1 MQLFLQPCLPI
12 SSKMKKLIALLFF
25 SIPVYSQQDSTKVLD
40 EVKVY
45 VFEQK
50 RSPLTTPDAFVTTSD
65 LQRFSSTQ
73 FVSTLNSMAGIRM
86 EERSP
91 GSYRIAI
98 RGSSLRAPFGVRN
111 TKVYWNQIP
120 FTDAGNNT
128 YISLLEPAL
137 FSSLS
142 ITKGPAAGIYG
153 AGTGGALLFESGARG
168 NALNAETVYHSLGG
182 MKTAIDLSTENHRL
196 YASFN
201 QQEGYRAQSAMK
213 KQWIS
218 YEFHHSFSKEL
229 NLDLSTYYVDLAY
242 QTPGG
247 LTKAQMM
254 ANPEQ
259 ARPAAGTFK
268 SAQQQGATFKIKS
281 YGLSARA
288 SQVLNKQ
295 WAWDLSQS
303 LQVNDVENPT
313 IRNYEIR
320 HEPTYSTRG
329 VLHRKGDI
337 NTDLGFEY
345 QAGKMNSST
354 FGNRLGIKDTLQ
366 LTQNTHVQQ
375 GSLFLQ
381 NEFTGLANW
390 IFTFSGSLNSYWTEY
405 IGNEAIF
412 SPRLAILRKL
422 GQHQS
427 VVAKIAH
434 GYSPP
439 SISEMRPSV
448 GVINTSL
455 KAEKGWNHEITYR
468 GKYSKFNWDFSVYQ
482 FNLDETIVI
491 RRAADGSDYFT
502 NAGSTTQ
509 QGAELSSTWIISPQL
524 NLEQAYTWQNFRFA
538 NGNFLTGTSPFQQST
553 TLLWKLSSG
562 FSLMQNFQFVD
573 YQFLNDSNTEQMGS
587 YRLWNTKA
595 AYNFRKWTLWASI
608 DNLGDERY
616 SSGPDLNATGGRYYN
631 PSPGRNFHIGL
642 QLNLAY

>member
-1 MQLFLQPCLPI
+1 
-12 SSKMKKLIALLFF
+12 MKKYLLLLFCF
-25 SIPVYSQQDSTKVLD
+25 PVLAQKDSTKILE

-50 RSPLTTPDAFVTTSD
+50 RSALNTPDAFVRTAD
-65 LQRFSSTQ
+65 LQRFSATQ
-73 FVSTLNSMAGIRM
+73 FVSALNSMAGVRM

-137 FSSLS
+137 FNSLT
-142 ITKGPAAGIYG
+142 ITKGPSAGIYG
-153 AGTGGALLFESGARG
+153 AGTGGALLFESNSRG
-168 NALNAETVYHSLGG
+168 KLLSAETVYHSLGG
-182 MKTAIDLSTENHRL
+182 MKTSIDLSSDNHRL

-201 QQEGYRAQSAMK
+201 QQEGYRAQSALK

-218 YEFHHSFSKEL
+218 YEFHHSFKKEL
-229 NLDLSTYYVDLAY
+229 NLDLTTYYVDLAY

-247 LTKAQMM
+247 LTKTQFLAD
-254 ANPEQ
+254 PTQ

-288 SQVLNKQ
+288 SQVINSR
-295 WAWDLSQS
+295 WAWDISQS
-303 LQVNDVENPT
+303 VQVNDVENPT

-320 HEPTYSTRG
+320 HEPNFSTRG
-329 VLHRKGDI
+329 ALHRKGML
-337 NTDLGFEY
+337 NSDLGFEF
-345 QAGKMNSST
+345 QDGQMNSST
-354 FGNRLGIKDTLQ
+354 FGNRLGVKDTLQ
-366 LTQNTHVQQ
+366 LIQNTHVQQ

-381 NEFTGLANW
+381 NEYTGLNNW
-390 IFTFSGSLNSYWTEY
+390 IFTFSGSLSTYWTEY

-427 VVAKIAH
+427 IVAKVAH

-439 SISEMRPSV
+439 SISEMRPST

-468 GKYSKFNWDFSVYQ
+468 GKYAKFNWDLSVYQ
-482 FNLDETIVI
+482 FNLDETIVV

-509 QGAELSSTWIISPQL
+509 QGLELTTNWQL
-524 NLEQAYTWQNFRFA
+524 TSQLQLEQATTWQNFRFA
-538 NGNFLTGTSPFQQST
+538 NGNFLTGTSPFQQAST
-553 TLLWKLSSG
+553 LIWKHPSG
-562 FSLMQNFQFVD
+562 FTFTQNFQFVD
-573 YQFLNDSNTEQMGS
+573 YQFLNDANTEQMGS
-587 YRLWNTKA
+587 YRIWNTKV
-595 AYNFRKWTLWASI
+595 AYPIQKWIFWASV

-631 PSPGRNFHIGL
+631 ASPGRNFHIGL
-642 QLNLAY
+642 QINLAY

>member
-1 MQLFLQPCLPI
+1 
-12 SSKMKKLIALLFF
+12 MKKLILLLFY
-25 SIPVYSQQDSTKVLD
+25 YSAFAQTDSTKVLD
-40 EVKVY
+40 DVKVY
-45 VFEQK
+45 VFEKK
-50 RSPLTTPDAFVTTSD
+50 RSALNTPDAFVRSTD

-73 FVSTLNSMAGIRM
+73 FVSSLNAMAGVRM

-137 FSSLS
+137 FSNLT
-142 ITKGPAAGIYG
+142 ITKGPSAGIYG

-168 NALNAETVYHSLGG
+168 NVLNAETVYHSLGG
-182 MKTAIDLSTENHRL
+182 LKTAIDLSSENHRL

-218 YEFHHSFSKEL
+218 YEFHHSFAKEL

-247 LTKAQMM
+247 LTKAQFL

-288 SQVLNKQ
+288 SQVVNNV
-295 WAWDLSQS
+295 WAWDLSQAV
-303 LQVNDVENPT
+303 QVNDVENPT
-313 IRNYEIR
+313 IRNFEIR
-320 HEPTYSTRG
+320 HEPNYSTRG
-329 VLHRKGDI
+329 VLHRKGII
-337 NTDLGFEY
+337 NSDLGFEY
-345 QAGKMNSST
+345 QAGQMNSST
-354 FGNRLGIKDTLQ
+354 FGNRNGVKDTLQ

-381 NEFTGLANW
+381 NEYVGLSNW
-390 IFTFSGSLNSYWTEY
+390 IFTFSGSLSSYWTEY

-412 SPRLAILRKL
+412 SPRLAILRKI
-422 GQHQS
+422 GTHQS
-427 VVAKIAH
+427 IVAKVAH

-439 SISEMRPSV
+439 SISEMRPSA

-468 GKYSKFNWDFSVYQ
+468 GKYAKFNWDLSVYQ
-482 FNLDETIVI
+482 FNLDETIVV

-509 QGAELSSTWIISPQL
+509 QGLEFSSTWMIHPTL
-524 NLEQAYTWQNFRFA
+524 TLEQSHTWQNFRFA
-538 NGNFLTGTSPFQQST
+538 NGNFLTGTTPYQQAT
-553 TLLWKLSSG
+553 TLFWRHPSG
-562 FSLMQNFQFVD
+562 LSLMQNFQFVD
-573 YQFLNDSNTEQMGS
+573 YQFLNDTNTEQMGS
-587 YRLWNTKA
+587 YRLWNTKISYA
-595 AYNFRKWTLWASI
+595 RKRWTLWAAV
-608 DNLGDERY
+608 DNVADERY
-616 SSGPDLNATGGRYYN
+616 SSGPDLNATGGRFYN

-642 QLNLAY
+642 QLNLAYSR

>member
-1 MQLFLQPCLPI
+1 
-12 SSKMKKLIALLFF
+12 MKKLILLLFF
-25 SIPVYSQQDSTKVLD
+25 YFPLLAQKDSTKILD
-40 EVKVY
+40 EVKVTI
-45 VFEQK
+45 FEQK
-50 RSPLTTPDAFVTTSD
+50 RSALNTPDAFVRSTD
-65 LQRFSSTQ
+65 LQRLSSTQ
-73 FVSTLNSMAGIRM
+73 FVSALNSMAGIRM

-137 FSSLS
+137 FSSLTV
-142 ITKGPAAGIYG
+142 TKGPAAGIYG
-153 AGTGGALLFESGARG
+153 AGTGGALLFESAPQGDKIS
-168 NALNAETVYHSLGG
+168 AEQVYHSLGG
-182 MKTAIDLSTENHRL
+182 MKSAVDISSENHRL

-218 YEFHHSFSKEL
+218 YEFHHSFARDL
-229 NLDLSTYYVDLAY
+229 NIDLTTYYVGLAY

-247 LTKAQMM
+247 LTKAQMI

-259 ARPAAGTFK
+259 ARPAAGIFK

-281 YGLSARA
+281 YGLSAKA
-288 SQVLNKQ
+288 SQVINNL

-303 LQVNDVENPT
+303 MQVNDVENPT

-320 HEPTYSTRG
+320 NEPNYSTRG
-329 VLHRKGDI
+329 VIHRKGLI
-337 NTDLGFEY
+337 SSDLGFEY
-345 QAGKMNSST
+345 QTGQLNSST
-354 FGNRLGIKDTLQ
+354 FGNKNGIKDTLQ

-381 NEFTGLANW
+381 NEYAGLNNW
-390 IFTFSGSLNSYWTEY
+390 IFTFSGGLSSYWTEY
-405 IGNEAIF
+405 IGNEAII

-422 GQHQS
+422 GSHQS
-427 VVAKIAH
+427 IVAKVAH

-439 SISEMRPSV
+439 SISEMRPST
-448 GVINTSL
+448 GIINRNL

-468 GKYSKFNWDFSVYQ
+468 GKYAKFNWDLSVYQ

-509 QGAELSSTWIISPQL
+509 QGLELSSTWKINPTL
-524 NLEQAYTWQNFRFA
+524 TLEQSHTWQNFRFA
-538 NGNFLTGTSPFQQST
+538 NGNFLTGTTPYQQAT
-553 TLLWKLSSG
+553 TLYWRHPSGLS
-562 FSLMQNFQFVD
+562 LIQNFQFVD
-573 YQFLNDSNTEQMGS
+573 YQFLNDTNTEQMGS
-587 YRLWNTKA
+587 YRLWNTKIS
-595 AYNFRKWTLWASI
+595 YERKKWTLWAAV
-608 DNLGDERY
+608 DNVGDERY
-616 SSGPDLNATGGRYYN
+616 SSGPDLNATGGRFYN
-631 PSPGRNFHIGL
+631 PSSGRNFHVGL

>member
-1 MQLFLQPCLPI
+1 
-12 SSKMKKLIALLFF
+12 MKKIALILLFCY
-25 SIPVYSQQDSTKVLD
+25 PTLAQTDTTKILE

-50 RSPLTTPDAFVTTSD
+50 RSPLLTPDAFIQSKD
-65 LQRFSSTQ
+65 LRRLSSTH
-73 FVSTLNSMAGIRM
+73 FVSTLNSMAGVRM

-128 YISLLEPAL
+128 YISLLEPAI
-137 FSSLS
+137 FSSLTV
-142 ITKGPAAGIYG
+142 TKGPSAGIYG
-153 AGTGGALLFESGARG
+153 AGTGGALLFESAPRG
-168 NALNAETVYHSLGG
+168 NLLSAETVYHTLGG
-182 MKTAIDLSTENHRL
+182 IKTAVDVSTENLRL

-218 YEFHHSFSKEL
+218 YEFHHSFAKEL

-247 LTKAQMM
+247 LTKAQFL
-254 ANPEQ
+254 ANPIQ
-259 ARPAAGTFK
+259 ARPAAGIFK
-268 SAQQQGATFKIKS
+268 SAQQQGATFYIKS
-281 YGLSARA
+281 FGVSARA
-288 SQVLNKQ
+288 AQVLNPQ
-295 WAWDLSQS
+295 WAWDFSQS
-303 LQVNDVENPT
+303 LQVNRVENPT

-320 HEPTYSTRG
+320 EEPNYSTRG
-329 VLHRKGDI
+329 VLHRKGII
-337 NTDLGFEY
+337 NSDLGFEY
-345 QAGKMNSST
+345 QAGQMNSST
-354 FGNRLGIKDTLQ
+354 FGNRNGVKDTLQ

-381 NEFTGLANW
+381 NEYAGLMNW
-390 IFTFSGSLNSYWTEY
+390 LFTFSGSLSSYWTEY

-412 SPRLAILRKL
+412 SPRLAVLRKL
-422 GQHQS
+422 GAHQS
-427 VVAKIAH
+427 IVAKVAH

-439 SISEMRPSV
+439 SISEMRPST
-448 GVINTSL
+448 GVINTAL

-468 GKYSKFNWDFSVYQ
+468 GKYDKFTWDVSVYQ

-509 QGAELSSTWIISPQL
+509 QGLELSSTWMIHPTL
-524 NLEQAYTWQNFRFA
+524 TLEQSHTWQNFRFA
-538 NGNFLTGTSPFQQST
+538 NGNFLTGTTPYQQAT
-553 TLLWKLSSG
+553 TLLWRHPSG
-562 FSLMQNFQFVD
+562 LSLMQNFQFVD
-573 YQFLNDSNTEQMGS
+573 YQYLNDANTEQMGS
-587 YRLWNTKA
+587 YRLWNTKISYA
-595 AYNFRKWTLWASI
+595 IKRWTLWATA

-616 SSGPDLNATGGRYYN
+616 SSGPDLNATGGRFYN

>member
-1 MQLFLQPCLPI
+1 
-12 SSKMKKLIALLFF
+12 MKKYIFLLFCF
-25 SIPVYSQQDSTKVLD
+25 PVLAQKDSTKILE

-50 RSPLTTPDAFVTTSD
+50 RSALNNPDAFVRSAD
-65 LQRFSSTQ
+65 LQRFSATQ
-73 FVSTLNSMAGIRM
+73 FVSALNSMAGVRM

-137 FSSLS
+137 FNSLT
-142 ITKGPAAGIYG
+142 ITKGPSAGIYG
-153 AGTGGALLFESGARG
+153 AGTGGALLFESNSRG
-168 NALNAETVYHSLGG
+168 KSLSAETVYHSLGG
-182 MKTAIDLSTENHRL
+182 MKTSIDLSSDNHRL
-196 YASFN
+196 YTSIN

-218 YEFHHSFSKEL
+218 YEFHHSFKKEL
-229 NLDLSTYYVDLAY
+229 NLDLTTYYVDLAY

-247 LTKAQMM
+247 LTKTQFLAD
-254 ANPEQ
+254 PTQ

-281 YGLSARA
+281 YGLSAKA
-288 SQVLNKQ
+288 SQVINSR
-295 WAWDLSQS
+295 WAWDISQS
-303 LQVNDVENPT
+303 VQVNDVENPT

-320 HEPTYSTRG
+320 HEPNFSTRG
-329 VLHRKGDI
+329 ALHRKGVL
-337 NTDLGFEY
+337 NSDLGFEF
-345 QAGKMNSST
+345 QDGQMNSST
-354 FGNRLGIKDTLQ
+354 FGNRLGVKDTLQ
-366 LTQNTHVQQ
+366 LIQNTHVQQ

-381 NEFTGLANW
+381 NEYTGLNNW
-390 IFTFSGSLNSYWTEY
+390 IFTFSGSLSTYWTEY

-427 VVAKIAH
+427 IVAKVAH

-439 SISEMRPSV
+439 SISEMRPST
-448 GVINTSL
+448 GVINTNL
-455 KAEKGWNHEITYR
+455 KAEKGWNQEITYR
-468 GKYSKFNWDFSVYQ
+468 GKYAKFNWDLSVYQ
-482 FNLDETIVI
+482 FNLDETIVV

-509 QGAELSSTWIISPQL
+509 QGLELTTNWQLTPQL
-524 NLEQAYTWQNFRFA
+524 QMEHATTWQNFRFA
-538 NGNFLTGTSPFQQST
+538 NGNFLTGTSPFQQAST
-553 TLLWKLSSG
+553 LIWKHPSG
-562 FSLMQNFQFVD
+562 FTFTQNFQFVD
-573 YQFLNDSNTEQMGS
+573 YQFLNDANTEQMGS
-587 YRLWNTKA
+587 YRIWNTKV
-595 AYNFRKWTLWASI
+595 AYPIKKWIFWASVE
-608 DNLGDERY
+608 NLGDERY
-616 SSGPDLNATGGRYYN
+616 CSGPDLNATGGRYYN
-631 PSPGRNFHIGL
+631 ASPGRNFHIGL
-642 QLNLAY
+642 QINLAY

>member
-1 MQLFLQPCLPI
+1 
-12 SSKMKKLIALLFF
+12 MKKLILLLLLYL
-25 SIPVYSQQDSTKVLD
+25 PVVGQKDSTTLLD
-40 EVKVY
+40 EVKVTI
-45 VFEQK
+45 FEQK
-50 RSPLTTPDAFVTTSD
+50 RSALNTPDAFVRSFD

-73 FVSTLNSMAGIRM
+73 FVSALNSMAGIRM

-137 FSSLS
+137 FSSLTV
-142 ITKGPAAGIYG
+142 TKGPSAGIYG
-153 AGTGGALLFESGARG
+153 AGTGGALLFESATMA
-168 NALNAETVYHSLGG
+168 NKISVENVYHSLGG
-182 MKTAIDLSTENHRL
+182 MKSAVDISSENHRL

-201 QQEGYRAQSAMK
+201 LQEGYRAQSAMK

-218 YEFHHSFSKEL
+218 YEFHHSFAKDL
-229 NLDLSTYYVDLAY
+229 NIDLTTYYVDLAY

-247 LTKAQMM
+247 LTKAQFL

-259 ARPAAGTFK
+259 ARPAAGIFK

-288 SQVLNKQ
+288 SQVINKQ
-295 WAWDLSQS
+295 WAWDLGQS
-303 LQVNDVENPT
+303 MQVNDVENPT

-320 HEPTYSTRG
+320 NEPNYSTRG
-329 VLHRKGDI
+329 VIHRKGI
-337 NTDLGFEY
+337 ISSDLGFEY
-345 QAGKMNSST
+345 QTGQMNSST
-354 FGNRLGIKDTLQ
+354 FGNRNGAKDTLQ

-381 NEFTGLANW
+381 NEYAGLNNW
-390 IFTFSGSLNSYWTEY
+390 IFTFSGSLSSYWTEY

-422 GQHQS
+422 GNHQS
-427 VVAKIAH
+427 IVAKVAH

-439 SISEMRPSV
+439 SISEMRPST
-448 GVINTSL
+448 GIINRNL

-468 GKYSKFNWDFSVYQ
+468 GKYAKFNWDVSVYQ
-482 FNLDETIVI
+482 FNLDETIVV

-509 QGAELSSTWIISPQL
+509 QGLELSSNWKISPSVT
-524 NLEQAYTWQNFRFA
+524 LEQSLTWQNFRFA
-538 NGNFLTGTSPFQQST
+538 NGNFLTGTTPYQQAT
-553 TLLWKLSSG
+553 TLFWRHPSG
-562 FSLMQNFQFVD
+562 LSLMQNFQFVD
-573 YQFLNDSNTEQMGS
+573 YQFLNDTNAEKMGS
-587 YRLWNTKA
+587 YRLWNTKIS
-595 AYNFRKWTLWASI
+595 YERKKWTLWAAV
-608 DNLGDERY
+608 DNVGDERY
-616 SSGPDLNATGGRYYN
+616 SSGPDLNATGGRFYN
-631 PSPGRNFHIGL
+631 PSPGRNFHVGL
-642 QLNLAY
+642 QLNLTY

>member
-1 MQLFLQPCLPI
+1 
-12 SSKMKKLIALLFF
+12 MKKLLLLLFYLPA
-25 SIPVYSQQDSTKVLD
+25 IAQTDSTKVLED
-40 EVKVY
+40 VKVY

-50 RSPLTTPDAFVTTSD
+50 RSALNTPDAFVRNSD
-65 LQRFSSTQ
+65 LQGFSSIN
-73 FVSTLNSMAGIRM
+73 FVSALNSMAGIRM

-120 FTDAGNNT
+120 FSDAGNNT
-128 YISLLEPAL
+128 YIALLEPAL
-137 FSSLS
+137 FSSLTV
-142 ITKGPAAGIYG
+142 TKGPAAGIYG
-153 AGTGGALLFESGARG
+153 AGTGGALLFESTPKGRS
-168 NALNAETVYHSLGG
+168 LNIENIYHSLGG
-182 MKTAIDLSTENHRL
+182 LKSSLDLSTENHRL

-201 QQEGYRAQSAMK
+201 QIEGYRAQSAMK

-218 YEFHHSFSKEL
+218 YEFHQSFAEDL

-247 LTKAQMM
+247 LTKAQFE
-254 ANPEQ
+254 ANPIQ
-259 ARPAAGTFK
+259 ARPAAGIFK
-268 SAQQQGATFKIKS
+268 SAQQQGATFHIKS
-281 YGLSARA
+281 FGLSARA
-288 SQVLNKQ
+288 TQVLNSR

-303 LQVNDVENPT
+303 LQINRIENPT

-320 HEPTYSTRG
+320 QEPNYSTRG
-329 VLHRKGDI
+329 VIHRKGVI
-337 NTDLGFEY
+337 NSDLGFEF
-345 QAGKMNSST
+345 QAGQMNSST
-354 FGNRLGIKDTLQ
+354 FGNRNGVKDTLQ

-381 NEFTGLANW
+381 SEYTRLNNW
-390 IFTFSGSLNSYWTEY
+390 IFTFSGSLSSYWTEY
-405 IGNEAIF
+405 LNNEAIF
-412 SPRLAILRKL
+412 SPRLAILRKINP
-422 GQHQS
+422 HQS
-427 VVAKIAH
+427 IVAKIAH

-439 SISEMRPSV
+439 SISELRPST
-448 GVINTSL
+448 GQINTNL

-468 GKYSKFNWDFSVYQ
+468 GKYDKFTWDVSVYQ

-509 QGAELSSTWIISPQL
+509 QGLEWSSTWMINSQL
-524 NLEQAYTWQNFRFA
+524 SIEQSHTWQNFRFA
-538 NGNFLTGTSPFQQST
+538 NGNFLTGTTPYQQAT
-553 TLLWKLSSG
+553 TLLWRHPSG
-562 FSLMQNFQFVD
+562 LSLMQNFQFVD
-573 YQFLNDSNTEQMGS
+573 YQYLNDANTESMAS
-587 YRLWNTKA
+587 YRLWNTKISYA
-595 AYNFRKWTLWASI
+595 RKKWTLWATA

-616 SSGPDLNATGGRYYN
+616 SSGPDLNATGGRFYN

>member
-1 MQLFLQPCLPI
+1 
-12 SSKMKKLIALLFF
+12 MKKYLLLLFCF
-25 SIPVYSQQDSTKVLD
+25 PVFAQKDSTKILE

-50 RSPLTTPDAFVTTSD
+50 RSALNTPDAFVRTAD
-65 LQRFSSTQ
+65 LQRFSATQ
-73 FVSTLNSMAGIRM
+73 FVSALNSMAGVRM

-137 FSSLS
+137 FNSLT
-142 ITKGPAAGIYG
+142 ITKGPSAGIYG
-153 AGTGGALLFESGARG
+153 AGTGGALLFESNSRG
-168 NALNAETVYHSLGG
+168 KLLSAETVYHSLGG
-182 MKTAIDLSTENHRL
+182 MKTSIDLSSDNHRL

-201 QQEGYRAQSAMK
+201 QQEGYRAQSALK

-218 YEFHHSFSKEL
+218 YEFHHSFKKEL
-229 NLDLSTYYVDLAY
+229 NLDLTTYYVDLAY

-247 LTKAQMM
+247 LTKTQFLAD
-254 ANPEQ
+254 PTQ

-288 SQVLNKQ
+288 SQVINSR
-295 WAWDLSQS
+295 WAWDISQS
-303 LQVNDVENPT
+303 VQVNDVENPT

-320 HEPTYSTRG
+320 HEPNFSTRG
-329 VLHRKGDI
+329 ALHRKGML
-337 NTDLGFEY
+337 NSDLGFEF
-345 QAGKMNSST
+345 QDGQMNSST
-354 FGNRLGIKDTLQ
+354 FGNRLGVKDTLQ
-366 LTQNTHVQQ
+366 LIQNTHVQQ

-381 NEFTGLANW
+381 NEYTGLNNW
-390 IFTFSGSLNSYWTEY
+390 IFTFSGSLSTYWTEY

-427 VVAKIAH
+427 IVAKVAH

-439 SISEMRPSV
+439 SISEMRPST

-468 GKYSKFNWDFSVYQ
+468 GKYAKFNWDLSVYQ
-482 FNLDETIVI
+482 FNLDETIVV

-509 QGAELSSTWIISPQL
+509 QGLELTTNWQL
-524 NLEQAYTWQNFRFA
+524 TSQLQLEQATTWQNFRFA
-538 NGNFLTGTSPFQQST
+538 NGNFLTGTSPFQQAST
-553 TLLWKLSSG
+553 LIWKHPSG
-562 FSLMQNFQFVD
+562 FTFTQNFQFVD
-573 YQFLNDSNTEQMGS
+573 YQFLNDANTEQMGS
-587 YRLWNTKA
+587 YRIWNTKV
-595 AYNFRKWTLWASI
+595 AYPIQKWIFWASV

-631 PSPGRNFHIGL
+631 ASPGRNFHIGL
-642 QLNLAY
+642 QINLAY

>member
-1 MQLFLQPCLPI
+1 
-12 SSKMKKLIALLFF
+12 MKKLLWLLFY
-25 SIPVYSQQDSTKVLD
+25 IPALAKTDSTKILD

-50 RSPLTTPDAFVTTSD
+50 RSALNTPDAFVRTFD
-65 LQRFSSTQ
+65 LQRFSSTH
-73 FVSTLNSMAGIRM
+73 FVSTLNSFAGIRM

-137 FSSLS
+137 FNSLT
-142 ITKGPAAGIYG
+142 ITKGPSAGMYG
-153 AGTGGALLFESGARG
+153 AGTGGVLLFESEAR
-168 NALNAETVYHSLGG
+168 NKSMFAETVYHSLGG
-182 MKTAIDLSTENHRL
+182 IKTAVDLSQENHRL

-213 KQWIS
+213 KQWVS
-218 YEFHHSFSKEL
+218 YEFHHTFKKEL
-229 NLDLSTYYVDLAY
+229 NLDLTTYYVDLAY

-247 LTKAQMM
+247 LTKAQFLD
-254 ANPEQ
+254 NPKQ
-259 ARPAAGTFK
+259 ARPAAGIFK

-281 YGLSARA
+281 YGISARA
-288 SQVLNKQ
+288 SQILNTK

-303 LQVNDVENPT
+303 MQINDIENPT

-320 HEPTYSTRG
+320 QEPNFSTRG
-329 VLHRKGDI
+329 VLHKKGDLNI
-337 NTDLGFEY
+337 DLGFEY
-345 QAGKMNSST
+345 QAGQMNSST
-354 FGNRLGIKDTLQ
+354 YGNRLGVRDTLQ
-366 LTQNTHVQQ
+366 YTQNTHVQQ

-381 NEFTGLANW
+381 NEFTGLPNW
-390 IFTFSGSLNSYWTEY
+390 TFTFSGSLNNYWTEY
-405 IGNEAIF
+405 QGSDVIF

-422 GQHQS
+422 GEHQS
-427 VVAKIAH
+427 LVGKVSH

-439 SISEMRPSV
+439 SISEMRPST

-455 KAEKGWNHEITYR
+455 KAEKGWNQEITYR
-468 GKYSKFNWDFSVYQ
+468 GKYSKLNWDLSVYQ

-509 QGAELSSTWIISPQL
+509 QGMELSSSWTISPQIQ
-524 NLEQAYTWQNFRFA
+524 LEQAYTWQNFRFA
-538 NGNFLTGTSPFQQST
+538 NGNFLSGTTPFQQST
-553 TLLWKLSSG
+553 SLIWKHPIGIRLI
-562 FSLMQNFQFVD
+562 QNFQFID
-573 YQFLNDSNTEQMGS
+573 YQFLNDANTEQMSS
-587 YRLWNTKA
+587 YRLWNTKVS
-595 AYNFRKWTLWASI
+595 YSLKKWTLWASI
-608 DNLGDERY
+608 DNLGDEQY

>member
-1 MQLFLQPCLPI
+1 MKKYLFL
-12 SSKMKKLIALLFF
+12 LFCF
-25 SIPVYSQQDSTKVLD
+25 PVLAQKDSTKILE

-50 RSPLTTPDAFVTTSD
+50 RSALNTPDAFVRTTD
-65 LQRFSSTQ
+65 LQRFSATQ
-73 FVSTLNSMAGIRM
+73 FVPALNSMAGVRM

-137 FSSLS
+137 FNSLT
-142 ITKGPAAGIYG
+142 ITKGPSAGIYG
-153 AGTGGALLFESGARG
+153 AGTGGALLFESNSRG
-168 NALNAETVYHSLGG
+168 KSLNAETVYHSLGG
-182 MKTAIDLSTENHRL
+182 MKTSIDLSADNHRL

-201 QQEGYRAQSAMK
+201 QQEGYRAQSALK

-218 YEFHHSFSKEL
+218 YEFHHSFKKEL
-229 NLDLSTYYVDLAY
+229 NLDLTTYYVDLAY

-247 LTKAQMM
+247 LTKTQFLAD
-254 ANPEQ
+254 PTQ
-259 ARPAAGTFK
+259 ARPAAGAFK

-288 SQVLNKQ
+288 SQVINSR
-295 WAWDLSQS
+295 WAWDISQS
-303 LQVNDVENPT
+303 VQVNDVENPT

-320 HEPTYSTRG
+320 HEPNFSTRG
-329 VLHRKGDI
+329 ALHRKGML
-337 NTDLGFEY
+337 NSDLGFEF
-345 QAGKMNSST
+345 QDGQMNSST
-354 FGNRLGIKDTLQ
+354 FGNRLGVKDTLQ
-366 LTQNTHVQQ
+366 LIQNTHVQQ

-381 NEFTGLANW
+381 NEYTGLNNW
-390 IFTFSGSLNSYWTEY
+390 IFTFSGSLSTYWTEY

-427 VVAKIAH
+427 IVAKVAH

-439 SISEMRPSV
+439 SISEMRPST

-468 GKYSKFNWDFSVYQ
+468 GKYAKFNWDLSVYQ
-482 FNLDETIVI
+482 FNLDETIVV

-509 QGAELSSTWIISPQL
+509 QGLELTTNFQL
-524 NLEQAYTWQNFRFA
+524 TSQLQLEQATTWQNFRFA
-538 NGNFLTGTSPFQQST
+538 NGNFLTGTSPFQQAST
-553 TLLWKLSSG
+553 LIWKHPSG
-562 FSLMQNFQFVD
+562 FTFTQNFQFVD
-573 YQFLNDSNTEQMGS
+573 YQFLYDANTEQMGS
-587 YRLWNTKA
+587 YRIWNTKV
-595 AYNFRKWTLWASI
+595 AYPIKKWIFWASV

-616 SSGPDLNATGGRYYN
+616 CSGPDLNATGGRYYN
-631 PSPGRNFHIGL
+631 ASPGRNFHIGL
-642 QLNLAY
+642 QINLAY

>member
-1 MQLFLQPCLPI
+1 
-12 SSKMKKLIALLFF
+12 MKKLLLLLFCF
-25 SIPVYSQQDSTKVLD
+25 PVLAQKDSTKVLE

-50 RSPLTTPDAFVTTSD
+50 RSALNTPDAFVHSTD
-65 LQRFSSTQ
+65 LQQFSSTQ
-73 FVSTLNSMAGIRM
+73 FVSTLNSMAGVRM

-128 YISLLEPAL
+128 YISLLEPSL
-137 FSSLS
+137 FSSLTV
-142 ITKGPAAGIYG
+142 TKGPSAGIYG
-153 AGTGGALLFESGARG
+153 AGTGGAVLFESEARG
-168 NALNAETVYHSLGG
+168 NALTAETVFHSLGG
-182 MKTAIDLSTENHRL
+182 MKTAVDVSFENHRL
-196 YASFN
+196 YTSFN
-201 QQEGYRAQSAMK
+201 QQEGYRVQSAMK

-218 YEFHHSFSKEL
+218 YEYHHSFAKDL
-229 NLDLSTYYVDLAY
+229 NLDLNTYYVDLAY

-247 LTKAQMM
+247 LTKAQFL

-281 YGLSARA
+281 YGVSARA
-288 SQVLNKQ
+288 SQVLSNS
-295 WAWDLSQS
+295 WAWDLSQAI
-303 LQVNDVENPT
+303 QVNDVENPT

-320 HEPTYSTRG
+320 HEPNYSTRG
-329 VLHRKGDI
+329 VLHRKGLL
-337 NTDLGFEY
+337 TSDLGFEY
-345 QAGKMNSST
+345 QAGQMNSST
-354 FGNRLGIKDTLQ
+354 YGNRLGVKDTLQ
-366 LTQNTHVQQ
+366 ITQNTHVQQ

-381 NEFTGLANW
+381 NEYAGLANW
-390 IFTFSGSLNSYWTEY
+390 IFTFSGSLSSYWTEY

-422 GQHQS
+422 GAHQS
-427 VVAKIAH
+427 IVAKVAH

-439 SISEMRPSV
+439 SISEMRPST

-455 KAEKGWNHEITYR
+455 RAEKGWNHEITFR
-468 GKYSKFNWDFSVYQ
+468 GKYSKFNWDVSLYQ
-482 FNLDETIVI
+482 FNLDETIVV

-509 QGAELSSTWIISPQL
+509 QGFELNSTWKISNQL
-524 NLEQAYTWQNFRFA
+524 SLEQSHTWQNFQFA
-538 NGNFLTGTSPFQQST
+538 NRNFLTGTSPFQQST
-553 TLLWKLSSG
+553 TLLWKHPTG
-562 FSLMQNFQFVD
+562 FNLIQNFQFVD
-573 YQFLNDSNTEQMGS
+573 YQYLNDANTEQMGS

-595 AYNFRKWTLWASI
+595 SYNFKKWTLWVSI

-616 SSGPDLNATGGRYYN
+616 SSGPDLNATGGRFYN
-631 PSPGRNFHIGL
+631 PSPGRNFHVGL

>member
-1 MQLFLQPCLPI
+1 
-12 SSKMKKLIALLFF
+12 MKKLLWLLFY
-25 SIPVYSQQDSTKVLD
+25 IPALAKTDSTKILD

-50 RSPLTTPDAFVTTSD
+50 RSALNTPDAFVRTFD
-65 LQRFSSTQ
+65 LQRFSSTH
-73 FVSTLNSMAGIRM
+73 FVSTLNSFAGIRM

-137 FSSLS
+137 FNSLT
-142 ITKGPAAGIYG
+142 ITKGPSAGMYG
-153 AGTGGALLFESGARG
+153 AGTGGVLLFESEAR
-168 NALNAETVYHSLGG
+168 NKSMFAETVYHSLGG
-182 MKTAIDLSTENHRL
+182 IKTAVDLSQENHRL

-213 KQWIS
+213 KQWVS
-218 YEFHHSFSKEL
+218 YEFHHTFKKEL
-229 NLDLSTYYVDLAY
+229 NLDLTTYYVDLAY

-247 LTKAQMM
+247 LTKAQFLD
-254 ANPEQ
+254 NPKQ
-259 ARPAAGTFK
+259 ARPAAGIFK

-281 YGLSARA
+281 YGISARA
-288 SQVLNKQ
+288 SQILNTK

-303 LQVNDVENPT
+303 MQINDIENPT

-320 HEPTYSTRG
+320 QEPNFSTRG
-329 VLHRKGDI
+329 VLHKKGDLNI
-337 NTDLGFEY
+337 DLGFEY
-345 QAGKMNSST
+345 QAGQMNSST
-354 FGNRLGIKDTLQ
+354 YGNRLGVRDTLQ
-366 LTQNTHVQQ
+366 YTQNTHVQQ

-381 NEFTGLANW
+381 NEFTGLPNW
-390 IFTFSGSLNSYWTEY
+390 TFTFSGSLNNYWTEY
-405 IGNEAIF
+405 QGSDVIF

-422 GQHQS
+422 GEHQS
-427 VVAKIAH
+427 LVGKVSH

-439 SISEMRPSV
+439 SISEMRPST

-455 KAEKGWNHEITYR
+455 KAEKGWNQEITYR
-468 GKYSKFNWDFSVYQ
+468 GKYSKLNWDLSVYQ

-509 QGAELSSTWIISPQL
+509 QGMELSSSWTISPQIQ
-524 NLEQAYTWQNFRFA
+524 LEQAYTWQNFRFA
-538 NGNFLTGTSPFQQST
+538 NGNFLTGTTPFQQST
-553 TLLWKLSSG
+553 SLIWKHPIGIRLI
-562 FSLMQNFQFVD
+562 QNFQFID
-573 YQFLNDSNTEQMGS
+573 YQFLNDANTEQMSS
-587 YRLWNTKA
+587 YRLWNTKVS
-595 AYNFRKWTLWASI
+595 YSLKKWTLWASI
-608 DNLGDERY
+608 DNLGDEQY

>member
-1 MQLFLQPCLPI
+1 
-12 SSKMKKLIALLFF
+12 MKKLLWLLFY
-25 SIPVYSQQDSTKVLD
+25 IPALAKTDSTKILD

-50 RSPLTTPDAFVTTSD
+50 RSALNTPDAFVRTSD
-65 LQRFSSTQ
+65 LQRFSSTH
-73 FVSTLNSMAGIRM
+73 FVSTLNSFAGIRM

-137 FSSLS
+137 FNSLT
-142 ITKGPAAGIYG
+142 ITKGPSAGMYG
-153 AGTGGALLFESGARG
+153 AGTGGVLLFESEAR
-168 NALNAETVYHSLGG
+168 NKSMFAETVYHSLGG
-182 MKTAIDLSTENHRL
+182 IKTAVDLSQENHRL

-213 KQWIS
+213 KQWVS
-218 YEFHHSFSKEL
+218 YEFHHTFKKEL
-229 NLDLSTYYVDLAY
+229 NLDLTTYYVDLAY

-247 LTKAQMM
+247 LTKAQFLD
-254 ANPEQ
+254 NPKQ
-259 ARPAAGTFK
+259 ARPAAGIFK

-281 YGLSARA
+281 YGIGARA
-288 SQVLNKQ
+288 SQILNTK

-303 LQVNDVENPT
+303 MQINDIENPT

-320 HEPTYSTRG
+320 QEPNFSTRG
-329 VLHRKGDI
+329 VLHKKGDLNI
-337 NTDLGFEY
+337 DLGFEY
-345 QAGKMNSST
+345 QAGQMNSST
-354 FGNRLGIKDTLQ
+354 YGNRLGVRDTLQ
-366 LTQNTHVQQ
+366 YTQNTHVQQ

-381 NEFTGLANW
+381 NEFTGLPNW
-390 IFTFSGSLNSYWTEY
+390 TFTFSGSLNNYWTEY
-405 IGNEAIF
+405 QGSDVIF

-422 GQHQS
+422 GEHQS
-427 VVAKIAH
+427 LVGKVSH

-439 SISEMRPSV
+439 SISEMRPST

-455 KAEKGWNHEITYR
+455 KAEKGWNQEITYR
-468 GKYSKFNWDFSVYQ
+468 GKYSKLNWDLSVYQ

-509 QGAELSSTWIISPQL
+509 QGMELSSSWTISPQIQ
-524 NLEQAYTWQNFRFA
+524 LEQAYTWQNFRFA
-538 NGNFLTGTSPFQQST
+538 NGNFLTGTTPFQQST
-553 TLLWKLSSG
+553 SLIWKHPIGIRLI
-562 FSLMQNFQFVD
+562 QNFQFID
-573 YQFLNDSNTEQMGS
+573 YQFLNDANTEQMSS
-587 YRLWNTKA
+587 YRLWNTKVS
-595 AYNFRKWTLWASI
+595 YSVKKWTLWASI
-608 DNLGDERY
+608 DNLGDEQY